1 MTMAADVMPFR
12 RSTGKARKVQRWLLL
27 LLLCLGIHVGL
38 IWLLQAPVPR
48 SRADI
53 TPAFEVQLI
62 ADPWLSEQLTS
73 APDIFDPASFA
84 LPSLRGFSGSA
95 WLSFKPLQPGFSTST
110 SEPSWLELKE
120 DDLANVF
127 DRLFPTNRVTTL
139 QIADVPLP
147 PLIGTVPQVTRE
159 LVLPGSSVRAE
170 GPLAGRL
177 LVNEAALPP
186 QPNTDVLTNTTVQ
199 VLVDA
204 EGKTL
209 SGTILSSCGSKEA
222 DAFALKWAHKL
233 RFKPLRLGGD
243 GKANADQLACG
254 KLIFEW
260 QTVPPPTMLP
270 PNSAAARTP

>member
-1 MTMAADVMPFR
+1 MAAADVMALR
-12 RSTGKARKVQRWLLL
+12 ATGKVRKVQRWLLL
-27 LLLCLGIHVGL
+27 LLICLGVHIGL
-38 IWLLQAPVPR
+38 IWFLQEPTRR
-48 SRADI
+48 SRGDAG
-53 TPAFEVQLI
+53 PAFEMQLI
-62 ADPWLSEQLTS
+62 ADPWLSEQLTA

-84 LPSLRGFSGSA
+84 LPSLEGFSGSA
-95 WLSFKPLQPGFSTST
+95 WLSFRPLQPGFSTSL

-127 DRLFPTNRVTTL
+127 DRLFPTNRITTL

-159 LVLPGSSVRAE
+159 LSAPASSVRAE

-177 LVNEAALPP
+177 LADAATLPP
-186 QPNTDVLTNTTVQ
+186 QANTDVLTNTTVQ

-209 SGTILSSCGSKEA
+209 SSTILSSCGSKEA
-222 DAFALKWAHKL
+222 DAFALKWAQKC
-233 RFKPLRLGGD
+233 RFKPLRMRGD
-243 GKANADQLACG
+243 SKASADQLACG

-260 QTVPPPTMLP
+260 QTVPPPTTP
-270 PNSAAARTP
+270 APNSAAARTP